1 MRIVCDYTTLHLSAS
16 FKLDRLYP
24 ERDLSSF
31 LPFYTQSSVAGE
43 NQASSKKGHGK
54 ALLLTLV
61 IGVPNHYH
69 STLLPNF
76 TVLYATCHTCI
87 FFLQFKDT
95 ATDSSY

>member
-1 MRIVCDYTTLHLSAS
+1 MRIVCGYTTLHLSAS

-61 IGVPNHYH
+61 IGVPNHYQLCCQI
-69 STLLPNF
+69 LLCYMLHVIHAFFF
-76 TVLYATCHTCI
+76 TV
-87 FFLQFKDT
+87 
-95 ATDSSY
+95 